1 MRSKGLVCESVTEP
15 EAKRTEFVD
24 IRSSHSV
31 HQRVERLAIK
41 DAVWYLC
48 HVMHVLLGGSTAAG
62 GAESGERY
70 AHFA

>member
-1 MRSKGLVCESVTEP
+1 M
-15 EAKRTEFVD
+15 
-24 IRSSHSV
+24 
-31 HQRVERLAIK
+31 ERLAIK

-48 HVMHVLLGGSTAAG
+48 NVMHVLLGGSNAAFIDG